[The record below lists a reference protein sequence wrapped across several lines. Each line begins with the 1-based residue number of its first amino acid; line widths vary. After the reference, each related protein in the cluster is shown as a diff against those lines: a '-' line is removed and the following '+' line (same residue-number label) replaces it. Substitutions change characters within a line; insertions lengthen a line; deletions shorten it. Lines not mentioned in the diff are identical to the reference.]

1 MSNNWVVIIF
11 LLFMVLM
18 MSLYLGSQDYSSF
31 AFTKSGFSEYP
42 YEGFATYQE
51 AFYNR
56 EGYDKD
62 ESVRDSSARDS
73 SARDSSARD
82 SSAPLSQPA
91 AAAPMTTAYIMT
103 PLSGHA
109 NPLAP
114 KSPEPPTK
122 PAPTKEGFETL
133 TGSKPVN
140 LAGSS
145 YVAEQKPV
153 AFLYNND
160 ANTTCKNYGYTN
172 SKGFI
177 CMSSSDIQLLTT
189 RGGNAAGVSDQI
201 GK

>member
-18 MSLYLGSQDYSSF
+18 MSLYLGSQDYGSF

-42 YEGFATYQE
+42 YEGFATYQDN
-51 AFYNR
+51 FYSR

-62 ESVRDSSARDS
+62 ESARDS

-91 AAAPMTTAYIMT
+91 AATPMTTAYIMT
-103 PLSGHA
+103 PLAGHA
-109 NPLAP
+109 TPLVLQ
-114 KSPEPPTK
+114 SPEPPTK

-133 TGSKPVN
+133 TGAKPVN

-145 YVAEQKPV
+145 YITEQKPV

-189 RGGNAAGVSDQI
+189 RGGNAVGPSDSI

>member
-1 MSNNWVVIIF
+1 MSNNWVVIVF

-62 ESVRDSSARDS
+62 ESARDSSARDS

-91 AAAPMTTAYIMT
+91 AAAPTSTAYIMT
-103 PLSGHA
+103 PLAGHA
-109 NPLAP
+109 TPLVHQ
-114 KSPEPPTK
+114 SVEPPTK

-133 TGSKPVN
+133 TGSKPAN

-145 YVAEQKPV
+145 YMTEQKPV

-189 RGGNAAGVSDQI
+189 RGGNAVGASDQI

>member
-1 MSNNWVVIIF
+1 MSNSWVVIVF

-51 AFYNR
+51 AFDNR

-62 ESVRDSSARDS
+62 ESVPDSSARDS

-82 SSAPLSQPA
+82 SSATDSSAPLSQPA
-91 AAAPMTTAYIMT
+91 AAAPTSTAYIMT
-103 PLSGHA
+103 PLAGHA
-109 NPLAP
+109 TPLVP
-114 KSPEPPTK
+114 QSVEPPTK

-133 TGSKPVN
+133 TGSK
-140 LAGSS
+140 
-145 YVAEQKPV
+145 
-153 AFLYNND
+153 
-160 ANTTCKNYGYTN
+160 
-172 SKGFI
+172 
-177 CMSSSDIQLLTT
+177 
-189 RGGNAAGVSDQI
+189 RGGNAVGASDQI